1 MDSAPRTP
9 GSLAGL
15 RVIEISTS
23 VAGPYFGAILGDLGA
38 EVIKIEQVGRG
49 EDTRKW
55 APPVW
60 DGESV
65 TFMSLNRNK
74 KSIELDYKDP
84 RGKEI
89 LTKLLQSADIFVQ
102 NLRPGALAKAG
113 FSLEALQELNPRLVY
128 CEMSG
133 FGRTGPKAKDAAYDP
148 LLQAYSGIV
157 SMMAPVDGSPVRVPL
172 SILDRGTAMWGVIG
186 VLDAL
191 RRRDQTGVG
200 SHVEVSLLQTAM
212 AWTNVQLMGALA
224 GNEKRKA
231 LGSGHDGVVP
241 YGAFPVK
248 DGHIFMSA
256 GNQVLWTRFLEA
268 TGELTLNDREGF
280 GSNPERA
287 TNRETVN
294 AAVAEITSRYDSGE
308 LLGLLKA
315 AGVPCENVNTV
326 EDMVHDPQVAA
337 LGMIEPIEHPLIPD
351 FQLVN
356 LPMTFDG
363 NYPEHQS
370 APPLQGA
377 DTESVLAD
385 LGYGESDIASLMSD
399 GVVAHTQQLANR
411 S

>member
-1 MDSAPRTP
+1 MSNY
-9 GSLAGL
+9 GSLQGL
-15 RVIEISTS
+15 RVVEISTS

-55 APPVW
+55 APPSW
-60 DGESV
+60 GTESV

-74 KSIELDYKDP
+74 KSLELDYKDP

-89 LTKLLQSADIFVQ
+89 LEKLIASADIFVQ

-113 FSLEALQELNPRLVY
+113 FSLERLEELNPRLIY

-191 RRRDQTGVG
+191 RRREQTGKG
-200 SHVEVSLLQTAM
+200 THVEVSLLQTAM
-212 AWTNVQLMGALA
+212 AWTNVQIMGAMA

-241 YGAFPVK
+241 YGAFPVS

-268 TGELTLNDREGF
+268 TGHSDLNDRPGF

-287 TNRETVN
+287 TNRDEVN
-294 AAVAEITSRYDSGE
+294 RAVGEITSQYTSAD
-308 LLGLLKA
+308 LLAKLKA

-326 EDMVHDPQVAA
+326 EDMVDDPQVAA
-337 LGMIEPIEHPLIPD
+337 LGMLQAIDHPLIPD
-351 FQLVN
+351 YRFVN

-363 NYPEHQS
+363 EYAQQTCP
-370 APPLQGA
+370 PPLLGA
-377 DTESVLAD
+377 DSAAVVAG
-385 LGYGESDIASLMSD
+385 LGYATDDIDALMTD
-399 GVVAHTQQLANR
+399 GVIAHTQKLEN
-411 S
+411 